1 MKLFLKRVQSTFRT
15 TSPVPLEYRRIFLHF
30 YLDMAWFGIVSGTTI
45 AFLAVFATRQGA
57 SPAQIGL
64 LSALPALVNL
74 LFALPAGNW
83 LSRQSMGK
91 AVFWASIFSRV
102 FYVVFVPLPVLLMP
116 DAQVWVVLLV
126 TLLMTIP
133 GTALV
138 VGFNSLFGE
147 AIPVSWRGHVAGI
160 RNAILSVVA
169 TVFTLVSGQILAHV
183 IFPTG
188 YQIVFALGVV
198 GAAMSSYHL
207 YILAKIVS
215 RDGKPMVRPAVVAR
229 SAASRRLA
237 DDISALYRRSLKSLR
252 LDVMSG
258 PFLRIMSL
266 LFFWHLVQFM
276 TIPAVTPF
284 IVNELGITDQM
295 ISLAASLFNMTMFIG
310 SLKLSQATVRFGNK
324 NLTAVGIMLLSMFPF
339 LTAFGIVPYIFG
351 NIIGGVGW
359 AMTGGALYNYIL
371 DNVPGHDRPAYLAW
385 YSLVS
390 NAAILVGALSGP
402 TIAGVIGFSTALII
416 FGVGRF
422 LAGVALLR
430 WG

>member
-1 MKLFLKRVQSTFRT
+1 MNLILRRVQSNFRT
-15 TSPVPLEYRRIFLHF
+15 TAPVPPEYRQVFLHF
-30 YLDMAWFGIVSGTTI
+30 YLDIAWFGIVSGTTI

-83 LSRQSMGK
+83 LSRRSMGK
-91 AVFWASIFSRV
+91 AVFWASVFSRA
-102 FYVVFVPLPVLLMP
+102 FYIVFVPLPVLLMP
-116 DAQVWVVLLV
+116 AAQVWVILLV

-147 AIPVSWRGHVAGI
+147 AIPVGWRGHVAGI

-169 TVFTLVSGQILAHV
+169 TIFTLISGQILAHV
-183 IFPTG
+183 AFPTG

-207 YILAKIVS
+207 YILASIVRQAGNLQTQPPTSARLITS
-215 RDGKPMVRPAVVAR
+215 RK
-229 SAASRRLA
+229 LA
-237 DDISALYRRSLKSLR
+237 DEISTLYQRSLKSLR
-252 LDVMSG
+252 LDVMAG
-258 PFLRIMSL
+258 PFLRIMGL
-266 LFFWHLVQFM
+266 LFFWHLIQFM

-284 IVNELGITDQM
+284 IVNELRITDQM
-295 ISLAASLFNMTMFIG
+295 ISLATSLFNMTMFIG
-310 SLKLSQATVRFGNK
+310 SLQLSRATVRFGNK
-324 NLTAVGIMLLSMFPF
+324 NLTAFGIMLLSMFPF
-339 LTAFGIVPYIFG
+339 LTAFGIFPYILG

-359 AMTGGALYNYIL
+359 ALAGGALYNYIL
-371 DNVPGHDRPAYLAW
+371 DNVPAHDRPAYLAW

-390 NAAILVGALSGP
+390 NAAILIGALSGP
-402 TIAGVIGFSTALII
+402 TIAEAIGFSTALIV
-416 FGVGRF
+416 FGIGRF
-422 LAGVALLR
+422 LAGAALLR